1 MANLCQM
8 RVTKKAKLKLTEEES
23 NLLSGL
29 SRSKT
34 APAREVSRATILLKY
49 VDGMGITQIAKECHT
64 NRPLVERCINKAL
77 GYGVKTALKD
87 LPGRGVKR
95 VITDEAK
102 SWVLNIACIQPKDL
116 GYAQE
121 TWTYSLMI
129 KHIRSV
135 CESAGYECFRKVD
148 KGVLNGILS
157 KADVKPHKVSYY
169 LERRDPNFDHKMANI
184 LQVYKEVAMINE
196 TENEQGSQTTISYD
210 EKPGIQAIKNI
221 APQLQPV
228 PFKHSAIGR
237 DYEYKRLGTV
247 SLLAG
252 IDLHTGRIIP
262 LVRDRHRSI
271 EFIEFLKLVD
281 QSYPED
287 WKIRIILDNH
297 SSHLSKETSRFLLTK
312 PGRFDFV
319 FTPVHG
325 SWLNM
330 IEMFFSKIT
339 RSLLRHIR
347 VDSKKELVQRIYQGL
362 EEINN
367 EPVIFRW
374 TYKMEDTVII

>member
-1 MANLCQM
+1 M
-8 RVTKKAKLKLTEEES
+8 RVTKKAKLKLTTEES
-23 NLLSGL
+23 KLLHGL

-34 APAREVSRATILLKY
+34 APMREVSRATILLKY
-49 VDGMGITQIAKECHT
+49 VDGMNITQIANECHT
-64 NRPLVERCINKAL
+64 NRPLVERCINKAIA
-77 GYGVKTALKD
+77 YGVKTALKD
-87 LPGRGVKR
+87 LPGRGVKPI
-95 VITDEAK
+95 ITDEAK
-102 SWVLNIACIQPKDL
+102 SWVLNIACQSPKDL

-129 KHIRSV
+129 KYIRSI
-135 CESAGYECFRKVD
+135 CESVGYGYLLKIN

-157 KADVKPHKVSYY
+157 NAGIKPHKISYY
-169 LERRDPNFDHKMANI
+169 LERRDPDFNYKMANI
-184 LQVYKEVAMINE
+184 LQVYKEVALINE
-196 TENEQGSQTTISYD
+196 TGNEQGNQTTISFD

-228 PFKHSAIGR
+228 PFKYSTVGR

-262 LVRDRHRSI
+262 LVRDRHRSN

-287 WKIRIILDNH
+287 WKIRIVLDNH
-297 SSHLSKETSRFLLTK
+297 SSHVSKETSRFLLTK

-339 RSLLRHIR
+339 RSLLRNIR
-347 VDSKKELVQRIYQGL
+347 VASKQELIQRIYQGL
-362 EEINN
+362 DEINN

-374 TYKMEDTVII
+374 TYKMDDSVVL

>member
-1 MANLCQM
+1 MA
-8 RVTKKAKLKLTEEES
+8 TKE
-23 NLLSGL
+23 LL
-29 SRSKT
+29 
-34 APAREVSRATILLKY
+34 
-49 VDGMGITQIAKECHT
+49 
-64 NRPLVERCINKAL
+64 
-77 GYGVKTALKD
+77 
-87 LPGRGVKR
+87 
-95 VITDEAK
+95 
-102 SWVLNIACIQPKDL
+102 
-116 GYAQE
+116 
-121 TWTYSLMI
+121 
-129 KHIRSV
+129 
-135 CESAGYECFRKVD
+135 
-148 KGVLNGILS
+148 
-157 KADVKPHKVSYY
+157 
-169 LERRDPNFDHKMANI
+169 
-184 LQVYKEVAMINE
+184 
-196 TENEQGSQTTISYD
+196 
-210 EKPGIQAIKNI
+210 IKNI

-228 PFKHSAIGR
+228 PFNHSAIGR

-247 SLLAG
+247 SLFAG

-262 LVRDRHRSI
+262 LVRERHRSF

-297 SSHLSKETSRFLLTK
+297 SCHISKETSRFLLTK

-339 RSLLRHIR
+339 RSLLRHMR
-347 VDSKKELVQRIYQGL
+347 VDSKKELIQRIYQGL

-374 TYKMEDTVII
+374 TYKMEDITTI